1 MVTRLR
7 FVGAHVA
14 VPLLVA
20 LLSALLILIPNH
32 SAATAVAADNRLAAE
47 GYYNY
52 DGGGF
57 IVGTAEGRL
66 AATKHPVSKSDL
78 ADTERTPG
86 MGAHL
91 RLAVDSSAPRT
102 TPGNDFQVVDP
113 VNPGRTITDIDTF
126 RPGQLVELK
135 SATSAAD
142 PQAWIQKHIVR
153 KTESYLEARQH
164 IPGWEQA
171 DIVFEFTKPGVDQA
185 FVRSVNE
192 AVTGLDAT
200 TPGVNVSVRW
210 AP

>member
-1 MVTRLR
+1 MTSTYEAVTNPIDTLNALGYAITHPDEIP
-7 FVGAHVA
+7 GAVWDA
-14 VPLLVA
+14 CTSSP
-20 LLSALLILIPNH
+20 
-32 SAATAVAADNRLAAE
+32 E
-47 GYYNY
+47 GA
-52 DGGGF
+52 G
-57 IVGTAEGRL
+57 EC
-66 AATKHPVSKSDL
+66 L
-78 ADTERTPG
+78 ADFLIGKKGAGVASDTARTVRRTP
-86 MGAHL
+86 
-91 RLAVDSSAPRT
+91 DSTSPLDNLTAPR

-113 VNPGRTITDIDTF
+113 LNPGRTITDIDTF

-164 IPGWEQA
+164 ILGWEQA
-171 DIVFEFTKPGVDQA
+171 DIVFDFTKPGADPA

-200 TPGVNVSVRW
+200 TPGVNISVRW